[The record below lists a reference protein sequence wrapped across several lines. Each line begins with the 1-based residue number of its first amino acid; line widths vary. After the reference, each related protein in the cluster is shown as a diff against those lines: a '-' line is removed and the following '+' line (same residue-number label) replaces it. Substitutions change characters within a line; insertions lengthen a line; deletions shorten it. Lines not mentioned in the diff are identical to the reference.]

1 MMAFKAVLASL
12 LFSALARPEGL
23 SINHSLFEERQAV
36 PGKQSGALVR
46 RAASTD
52 VLHTLHAVEN
62 LKADALSV
70 ILEFVRVAKGGY
82 TASNFDGM
90 LTAIESTMGDLSTG
104 NPSKNLIAPPNAD
117 TTTKVQQLSD
127 TTNTLHALLRGNIAS
142 VASTSTAV
150 LTDLNA
156 QYRTISQD
164 YDMLILQYQAYAQ
177 MTGVAEKMVEA
188 YAHQLESYSVS
199 LCVDATLILLNI
211 NEQVNLDEMKRL
223 QRRFSSLLESIA
235 WGDVVAGI
243 ADLTNVCQLQ
253 AILTVAK
260 DWFDVQTRLQPVL
273 TMDRSNAESVL
284 EDLSGCS
291 ATLRG
296 SLTIFIHQAEQPDC
310 NPLSGM
316 DATLWKNGINEINQV
331 RRLIAQAAR
340 IYLQAREVSDSS
352 LELLVLSQA
361 ISDGASAISNSYKG
375 SYVES
380 VPVAPTQE
388 LVDLMKTVYDE
399 WLTFKS
405 DVERGMLSL
414 SGSMVDKIISQSSLL
429 DTHLQQ
435 VGVLYVAAA
444 TAAGLNRA
452 ILWQLIQQ
460 NRAMLENLAKEA
472 LIISA
477 ADTAEG
483 KTGTFDSMALSF
495 ENVHWELLRGA
506 SGSLLIPQVPVAR
519 TTDACILTKMAKVKT
534 DYEALKNIL
543 IQMYGSKDFL
553 NNHLGFIA
561 AEAASPVLVDAFL
574 AFKRGWDEFRPSDE
588 LRMQDLQ
595 IAYIYGNPNAVGSKD
610 NLDFAQGDEYYHQA
624 HKQFHPTYRAILYER
639 NYYDIFIFDL
649 QGNLIYSVY
658 KELDYATNFLANGA
672 GEWKDSGLGEAFR
685 AAVVNPDIINI
696 IDWKPYGPSYG
707 ALASFLSTGIKQD
720 GQLIGVFCTQ
730 MPPESKP
737 VQVTEMQPLLDKA
750 VDCITTVV
758 SSYLA
763 GYGTCTTVLDA
774 TSWEIMLEES
784 SLLRWRFFVTSTEF
798 ALLTHGF
805 SQNWLNASAMGLEEH
820 KGFLVIEASK
830 STLADALWA
839 FKLAWDAFRET
850 DAERLLSLQIAYIL
864 LNPFPTGEK
873 DKLDRAEGIEEY
885 HAVHAQYHP
894 T

>member
-316 DATLWKNGINEINQV
+316 DATLWKNGINKINQV

-340 IYLQAREVSDSS
+340 IYLQAPTEH
-352 LELLVLSQA
+352 
-361 ISDGASAISNSYKG
+361 G
-375 SYVES
+375 SH
-380 VPVAPTQE
+380 P
-388 LVDLMKTVYDE
+388 LKTA
-399 WLTFKS
+399 TA
-405 DVERGMLSL
+405 
-414 SGSMVDKIISQSSLL
+414 
-429 DTHLQQ
+429 DTGCA
-435 VGVLYVAAA
+435 VGVRMGLFLCLCSCRRGRSA
-444 TAAGLNRA
+444 TAAWNCWSFHRRFRMGL
-452 ILWQLIQQ
+452 QQ
-460 NRAMLENLAKEA
+460 SPIPIKAWSYGL
-472 LIISA
+472 
-477 ADTAEG
+477 
-483 KTGTFDSMALSF
+483 LS
-495 ENVHWELLRGA
+495 
-506 SGSLLIPQVPVAR
+506 
-519 TTDACILTKMAKVKT
+519 C
-534 DYEALKNIL
+534 
-543 IQMYGSKDFL
+543 
-553 NNHLGFIA
+553 
-561 AEAASPVLVDAFL
+561 
-574 AFKRGWDEFRPSDE
+574 
-588 LRMQDLQ
+588 
-595 IAYIYGNPNAVGSKD
+595 
-610 NLDFAQGDEYYHQA
+610 
-624 HKQFHPTYRAILYER
+624 
-639 NYYDIFIFDL
+639 
-649 QGNLIYSVY
+649 
-658 KELDYATNFLANGA
+658 
-672 GEWKDSGLGEAFR
+672 AFR
-685 AAVVNPDIINI
+685 
-696 IDWKPYGPSYG
+696 S
-707 ALASFLSTGIKQD
+707 
-720 GQLIGVFCTQ
+720 
-730 MPPESKP
+730 
-737 VQVTEMQPLLDKA
+737 
-750 VDCITTVV
+750 
-758 SSYLA
+758 
-763 GYGTCTTVLDA
+763 
-774 TSWEIMLEES
+774 
-784 SLLRWRFFVTSTEF
+784 
-798 ALLTHGF
+798 
-805 SQNWLNASAMGLEEH
+805 
-820 KGFLVIEASK
+820 
-830 STLADALWA
+830 
-839 FKLAWDAFRET
+839 
-850 DAERLLSLQIAYIL
+850 
-864 LNPFPTGEK
+864 
-873 DKLDRAEGIEEY
+873 
-885 HAVHAQYHP
+885 
-894 T
+894 

>member
-435 VGVLYVAAA
+435 
-444 TAAGLNRA
+444 AGA

-506 SGSLLIPQVPVAR
+506 SGSLLIPQ
-519 TTDACILTKMAKVKT
+519 
-534 DYEALKNIL
+534 ALKNIL

-758 SSYLA
+758 S
-763 GYGTCTTVLDA
+763 YGTCTTVLDA

-805 SQNWLNASAMGLEEH
+805 SQNWLNASAMGLE
-820 KGFLVIEASK
+820 
-830 STLADALWA
+830 
-839 FKLAWDAFRET
+839 
-850 DAERLLSLQIAYIL
+850 
-864 LNPFPTGEK
+864 
-873 DKLDRAEGIEEY
+873 
-885 HAVHAQYHP
+885 
-894 T
+894 